1 MDMEPARCRK
11 CGTPVAADRKVVFP
25 KAGGVEHLDCAHAR
39 KPLARVTVEPPASR
53 CLVCDQPVL
62 PDDRVA
68 MVGHH
73 LPHARCLDHPK
84 AIGGSSGPSAR
95 RSPGGIISDAF
106 ARLEL
111 VMISEAIRL
120 DAADARA
127 ARVHMRGQRSRGEMS
142 KR

>member
-1 MDMEPARCRK
+1 MDLEPARCRK
-11 CGTPVAADRKVVFP
+11 CGTPVAADRNVVFP

-62 PDDRVA
+62 PEDRVT
-68 MVGHH
+68 MVGHDLLH
-73 LPHARCLDHPK
+73 SRCLEHPK

-95 RSPGGIISDAF
+95 RSARGIISDPF

-111 VMISEAIRL
+111 VMISEAIHL
-120 DAADARA
+120 DVADVRARSRYLRAMARTARA
-127 ARVHMRGQRSRGEMS
+127 
-142 KR
+142 